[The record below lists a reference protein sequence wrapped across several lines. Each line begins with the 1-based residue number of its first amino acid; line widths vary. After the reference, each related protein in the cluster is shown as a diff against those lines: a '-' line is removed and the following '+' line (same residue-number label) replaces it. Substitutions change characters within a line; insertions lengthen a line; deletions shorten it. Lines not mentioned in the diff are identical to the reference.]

1 MIRRLAEAALD
12 ASVVLSFDRTGFRRH
27 ARRFC
32 EEDDAARL
40 DGRVA
45 LVTGAN
51 AGLGR
56 ATALELARRGAD
68 TWLLCRSREKGEEAC
83 DALRRASGSDR
94 VFLEIADV
102 SSLASVRAL
111 AERLAVERVDRL
123 VHNAGVLLDERSE
136 TGEGLETTLATH
148 VAGPFL
154 LTRLLRPRFER
165 SPDARVIFVASG
177 GLYTQRL
184 SCADPHW
191 RRRPF
196 DGVRAYAQAKRM
208 QVALTAELAR
218 RETLPSLRYHAMHPG
233 WADTPGV
240 RTSLPGFH
248 RLTRPLLRTPEEGA
262 DTAVWLCA
270 AAEGGRES
278 GGFWFDR
285 RPVSPYLLP
294 GTRETAA
301 DRRHLWRLCERLT
314 ARPGRAVRAGHPG
327 PRGASSRAGSSA
339 RRDAAADARGE

>member
-27 ARRFC
+27 ARRFRT
-32 EEDDAARL
+32 EDDAARL

-51 AGLGR
+51 SGLGR

-68 TWLLCRSREKGEEAC
+68 TWLLCRSAERGREAR
-83 DALRRASGSDR
+83 DAIRRATGSAR
-94 VFLEIADV
+94 VFLEVVDV

-111 AERLAVERVDRL
+111 AARLPVERVDRL
-123 VHNAGVLLDERSE
+123 VHNAGMLADERSE
-136 TGEGLETTLATH
+136 TREGLETTLATH
-148 VAGPFL
+148 VVGPFL
-154 LTRLLRPRFER
+154 LTRLLRSRLER
-165 SPDARVIFVASG
+165 ASEARVVFVASG
-177 GLYTQRL
+177 GLYTRRL

-218 RETLPSLRYHAMHPG
+218 RETVSSLRYHAMHPG

-240 RTSLPGFH
+240 RSSLPGFH
-248 RLTRPLLRTPEEGA
+248 RLTRSLLRSPAEGA
-262 DTAVWLCA
+262 DTAVWLCVA
-270 AAEGGRES
+270 QEAGRES
-278 GGFWFDR
+278 GAFWFDR
-285 RPVSPYLLP
+285 RTVSPYLLP
-294 GTRETAA
+294 GTRESAA
-301 DRRHLWRLCERLT
+301 ERRRLWRLCERLT
-314 ARPGRAVRAGHPG
+314 ARPGRTAGPGHPG
-327 PRGASSRAGSSA
+327 PHGASSQGEGGGSVHVAPEARAG
-339 RRDAAADARGE
+339 